1 VLLKHVTAVIATT
14 DISIMRGLPVDNEGQ
29 DRAASR
35 AGLPSRLPLQNGS
48 LPQALPLLQQAFAAI
63 AHPP

>member
-1 VLLKHVTAVIATT
+1 V
-14 DISIMRGLPVDNEGQ
+14 RGLPVDDEGQ

-35 AGLPSRLPLQNGS
+35 AGLRSRLPLQDGS